1 MYIRYIEKTTI
12 ITARN
17 LLLTFLDLRRF
28 VPDVNRWN
36 EKSLSWSPSSHFR
49 FQQLVAMFNAFEIEW
64 NPEAFVN
71 GEFIKYDDPRYA
83 SLLDTL
89 HTSMLEMLPVDM
101 RESINYGHGFGVH
114 SDQLT
119 DCFNILFKYRE
130 RVGSILTFSD
140 GVLAAS
146 GLYLFAHQKTDELN
160 RIVRE
165 NLGIIDDILVAI
177 ISPEE
182 KQFSMVQMVND
193 YGYPDV
199 DLCKIDFEDL

>member
-1 MYIRYIEKTTI
+1 MYIRCNEKTTI

-17 LLLTFLDLRRF
+17 LLLTFLALRRL

-36 EKSLSWSPSSHFR
+36 EKSLSWTPSSHFR

-64 NPEAFVN
+64 NPEVFVN
-71 GEFIKYDDPRYA
+71 GKFIKYDDPRYA

-101 RESINYGHGFGVH
+101 RRSINYGHGFGVR
-114 SDQLT
+114 SNQLT
-119 DCFNILFKYRE
+119 DCFSTLFEYRE
-130 RVGSILTFSD
+130 RVESLLTFSD
-140 GVLAAS
+140 GVLLAS
-146 GLYLFAHQKTDELN
+146 GLYFFAHQKTEELN

-165 NLGIIDDILVAI
+165 NLDIIDDILVAI

-199 DLCKIDFEDL
+199 DLCKIDLEDL